1 MAKSVYQTKTPNM
14 KRSILLSI
22 SLFAM
27 ICIVNAQ
34 NPPNDNGQHFRKPS
48 KDSSFRKDHPGKPE
62 NFAQGNR
69 PPRDQFN
76 QDFPKKG
83 KMGMLAALHPSP
95 EQIKQ
100 GKAINQDFHKQ
111 LAELQK
117 NDKISLGEYKTK
129 LAALHKDRKTKL
141 LALLTDKQKEQ
152 IAQHK
157 KNTEINAQVK
167 NVAVLERMKLTLGLT
182 EDQVAKIKAGQTS
195 FKSKIKAIREND
207 SLLPEQKKEEVK
219 NLMTQR
225 KDFVKALLTPDQQS
239 KADSLRKNFKGR
251 WNMNDHNPPVK

>member
-1 MAKSVYQTKTPNM
+1 M

-22 SLFAM
+22 SLLAM
-27 ICIVNAQ
+27 ISIVNAQ
-34 NPPNDNGQHFRKPS
+34 NAPNENGQHFRKPP

-62 NFAQGNR
+62 NFAQGNHF
-69 PPRDQFN
+69 PGGQFN
-76 QDFPKKG
+76 QGFPKKG
-83 KMGMLAALHPSP
+83 RMGMLAALHPSP

-100 GKAINQDFHKQ
+100 GKAINEDFHKQ

-157 KNTEINAQVK
+157 KNTEINAQVR
-167 NVAVLERMKLTLGLT
+167 NVARLERMKLTLGLS
-182 EDQVAKIKAGQTS
+182 EDQVAKIKAGQTN
-195 FKSKIKAIREND
+195 FHSKIKAIREND
-207 SLLPEQKKEEVK
+207 SLLPQQKKEEVK
-219 NLMTQR
+219 SLMVQR
-225 KDFVKALLTPDQQS
+225 KDFIKTLLTADQQS
-239 KADSLRKNFKGR
+239 KADSLRKKVKGR
-251 WNMNDHNPPVK
+251 WNMNDHGPFAK